1 MEHSIPALLLASII
15 IVAGV
20 LIAGVTN
27 RSVNTV
33 NDGWREMESISEER
47 LGTDIAV
54 VSTSVDGSGAEITA
68 LVRNDGRTQLT
79 DFEHMDLIVSYDGS
93 DAQRHQMWMPF
104 DESAAQ
110 PDNTWA
116 IVGIQNDYH
125 NPGIVDTGEEMTI
138 RIRVN
143 PTTVAGPDRWLVL
156 STGTG
161 VAYTVYF

>member
-1 MEHSIPALLLASII
+1 MEHSIPALLIASII

-27 RSVNTV
+27 SSVNNV
-33 NDGWREMESISEER
+33 NDGWREMEVISEER
-47 LGTDIAV
+47 LGTDLAV
-54 VSTSVDGSGAEITA
+54 VSTGVDPTGVEVTA
-68 LVRNDGRTQLT
+68 QVLNDGRTQLS
-79 DFEHMDLIVSYDGS
+79 DFEHMDLIMSYDGS
-93 DAQRHQMWMPF
+93 DAQRHQVWLPF
-104 DESAAQ
+104 DESPAQ

-116 IVGIQNDYH
+116 IAGIQNDYH
-125 NPGIVDTGEEMTI
+125 NPGILDTGEEMTI

-143 PTTVAGPDRWLVL
+143 PATVAGPDRWLVL

>member
-27 RSVNTV
+27 RSVTAV
-33 NDGWREMESISEER
+33 NDSWREMEVISEER
-47 LGTDIAV
+47 LGTELSV
-54 VSTSVDGSGAEITA
+54 VSTTVDPGGAEITA
-68 LVRNDGRTQLT
+68 QINNGGRSQLS

-93 DAQRHQMWMPF
+93 DAQRHQVWLPF
-104 DESAAQ
+104 DGSSVQ
-110 PDNTWA
+110 PENTWA
-116 IVGIQNDYH
+116 IASILNDYH
-125 NPGIVDTGEEMTI
+125 NPGILDTGEQMTI
-138 RIRVN
+138 RIKLN
-143 PTTVAGPDRWLVL
+143 PATIAGPDRWLVL